1 MTKYCT
7 EFIKGEHQEYLAS
20 PQLSTCHLFLV
31 DSLKSLQIFD
41 TIFRRRFV
49 VHVLKFETIFLDVV
63 NARPTRFSTATT
75 ATRGHGEKNYGWKQK
90 SGRFYEIKDLPRV
103 GIYVLRIDR

>member
-41 TIFRRRFV
+41 TIFGRRFV

-63 NARPTRFSTATT
+63 NARPTRFTT
-75 ATRGHGEKNYGWKQK
+75 TRGHGGKIYGWKQK
-90 SGRFYEIKDLPRV
+90 SGRFYEIKDLPRI
-103 GIYVLRIDR
+103 GIYVLRIDEL